1 MDSNQSQKTYP
12 RAAVDYVSGRSIPIV
27 ATSAETI
34 TVDVGVAGP
43 NKLLTPTNAQNDPNT
58 GDMILTV
65 GQHGLGVGR
74 GIVIVDNSLV
84 FTCAQDGNATNHSY
98 PRPSDPA
105 SGTSRTI
112 TAVSESQHTVS
123 GATYTPS
130 TGVMVVTSNGHGF
143 SDGDYVKFDDDSLT
157 FTCSLDSNATNHTY
171 PRATDRASGRWL
183 QISNKTND
191 TFEVNVGI
199 TAFGGTH
206 AFVTATSNGL
216 KRQTGTL
223 TVNVG
228 TSSNT
233 TNHTFVSAATDAIQH
248 YPQSVHTFVSAS
260 TGAIIHQP
268 SAIHTFKRMDANSV
282 SVYAAGAAPLCAGVA
297 TSINTIMS
305 TLTDV
310 LDGTTAAGSTAR
322 TYGTLFDAH
331 YSLHILIVSYM
342 MSLIRE

>member
-1 MDSNQSQKTYP
+1 
-12 RAAVDYVSGRSIPIV
+12 
-27 ATSAETI
+27 
-34 TVDVGVAGP
+34 
-43 NKLLTPTNAQNDPNT
+43 
-58 GDMILTV
+58 
-65 GQHGLGVGR
+65 
-74 GIVIVDNSLV
+74 
-84 FTCAQDGNATNHSY
+84 
-98 PRPSDPA
+98 
-105 SGTSRTI
+105 
-112 TAVSESQHTVS
+112 
-123 GATYTPS
+123 
-130 TGVMVVTSNGHGF
+130 MVVTSNGHGF

-157 FTCSLDSNATNHTY
+157 FTCSLDGNATNHTY

-183 QISNKTND
+183 QIFNKTNN

-206 AFVTATSNGL
+206 TFVTATSNGL

-233 TNHTFVSAATDAIQH
+233 TNHTFVAAAADAIQH

-268 SAIHTFKRMDANSV
+268 SAAHTFKRMDANSV

-310 LDGTTAAGSTAR
+310 LDGTTAAGSTPR
-322 TYGTLFDAH
+322 TYGTLFDA
-331 YSLHILIVSYM
+331 SLLFTYPDSFLYDEFNRRVAIRGDFDDFPIIEASPVSYTH
-342 MSLIRE
+342 LRAHET